1 MSRYHL
7 KHMSRFFAVA
17 IVAALL
23 ASACSDPQAPAT
35 PTPATPTVT
44 ETFTGT
50 LIPLAGPNTHPFTVS
65 QIGGIEVRL
74 LNVTPG
80 ASVGLGIGTPSGASC
95 LLLDNLGG
103 APIVASPDAQLRGT
117 ATVTGSFCVSVF
129 DLGNLVEAVNYTI
142 TVLHS

>member
-7 KHMSRFFAVA
+7 TNMSRCFAIALVA
-17 IVAALL
+17 SLL
-23 ASACSDPQAPAT
+23 ASACSDPAAPAT

-50 LIPLAGPNTHPFTVS
+50 LLPGGIDTHPFTVS

-74 LNVTPG
+74 VSVTPG

-95 LLLDNLGG
+95 LLINNLGG
-103 APIVASPDAQLRGT
+103 VAVVSSPDAQLRGT
-117 ATVTGSFCVSVF
+117 ATITGSFCISVSDV
-129 DLGNLVEAVNYTI
+129 GNLVESVNYTVI
-142 TVLHS
+142 VLHS